1 MMDTNVWITYLRI
14 KGFRKV
20 GDLSNG
26 MVSYVYSS
34 NNNWKKYEIIRYFE
48 QSFLLF
54 FSFLIV
60 FRVISL

>member
-26 MVSYVYSS
+26 MVSYVHSS
-34 NNNWKKYEIIRYFE
+34 NNELKKYEIIRYFE